1 VERAAE
7 GRSIQIMTLI
17 MTTDKE
23 NLINTLGLVRPTD
36 LLPVTKTGGKE
47 SLIKQNNAAE
57 Y

>member
-1 VERAAE
+1 
-7 GRSIQIMTLI
+7 MTLI

-36 LLPVTKTGGKE
+36 LLPVTKTGGKG
-47 SLIKQNNAAE
+47 SLIKQNNAAK